1 MTLPSLSIS
10 VKFFAAYQD
19 AYGVPEADW
28 SFPPGTRVADVL
40 DRCLR
45 EHPQLEPL
53 RERTRFGVDLEF
65 VDGSTPLADGNEV
78 VLIPPVSGG

>member
-1 MTLPSLSIS
+1 MTSPSISVS

-19 AYGVPEADW
+19 AYGVPEAIW
-28 SFPPGTRVADVL
+28 SFASGACVADVL
-40 DRCLR
+40 DRCLG

-53 RERTRFGVDLEF
+53 RHRTRFGIDLEF
-65 VDGSTPLADGNEV
+65 VEGTTPLADGNEV